1 MAVHRMN
8 LPNDRNR
15 HTGLAQMLWRYPEGI
30 SIKRDIPVLF
40 ATLFIYN
47 VAGAQTAQ
55 KMEEKKEKKEMK
67 DTVIVDGKLVE
78 VGYKIIADGVT
89 DGFAKI
95 ENGVVKGYKSI
106 ENGVVT
112 GFNSVNDWFVSKLF
126 QRKGETLEECKARL
140 KANAENAGK

>member
-1 MAVHRMN
+1 M
-8 LPNDRNR
+8 
-15 HTGLAQMLWRYPEGI
+15 
-30 SIKRDIPVLF
+30 LF
-40 ATLFIYN
+40 AALFIYN
-47 VAGAQTAQ
+47 VAGAQTSQ
-55 KMEEKKEKKEMK
+55 KMEEKKEMK

-89 DGFAKI
+89 DGFTNI

-140 KANAENAGK
+140 KANAENAGRPQ

>member
-1 MAVHRMN
+1 
-8 LPNDRNR
+8 
-15 HTGLAQMLWRYPEGI
+15 MLWGNPEDIGI
-30 SIKRDIPVLF
+30 ERDVPVLF
-40 ATLFIYN
+40 AALFLYS

-55 KMEEKKEKKEMK
+55 KMEEKKEMK
-67 DTVIVDGKLVE
+67 DTVIVNGKLVE

-89 DGFAKI
+89 DGFTKI

-140 KANAENAGK
+140 KATAENAGK

>member
-1 MAVHRMN
+1 MK
-8 LPNDRNR
+8 RNFKSFI
-15 HTGLAQMLWRYPEGI
+15 M
-30 SIKRDIPVLF
+30 LF
-40 ATLFIYN
+40 AALFIYN
-47 VAGAQTAQ
+47 VAGAQTVQ
-55 KMEEKKEKKEMK
+55 KMEEKKEMK

-89 DGFAKI
+89 DGFTKI

-126 QRKGETLEECKARL
+126 QRKDETLEECKARL

>member
-15 HTGLAQMLWRYPEGI
+15 HTGLAQVLWGNPEDIGI
-30 SIKRDIPVLF
+30 ERDVPVLF
-40 ATLFIYN
+40 AALFLYS
-47 VAGAQTAQ
+47 VAGAQTSQ
-55 KMEEKKEKKEMK
+55 KMEEKKEMK

-89 DGFAKI
+89 DGFTKI

-106 ENGVVT
+106 EDGVVT

>member
-1 MAVHRMN
+1 MK
-8 LPNDRNR
+8 RN
-15 HTGLAQMLWRYPEGI
+15 
-30 SIKRDIPVLF
+30 IKSFIMLF
-40 ATLFIYN
+40 AALFIYN
-47 VAGAQTAQ
+47 VAGAQTSQ
-55 KMEEKKEKKEMK
+55 NMEEKKEMK

-89 DGFAKI
+89 DGFTKIENGVVKGYKSI

-112 GFNSVNDWFVSKLF
+112 GFNSVNDWFISKLF

-140 KANAENAGK
+140 KVNAENAGRPQ

>member
-15 HTGLAQMLWRYPEGI
+15 HTGLAQVLWGNPENIGI
-30 SIKRDIPVLF
+30 ERDIPVLF
-40 ATLFIYN
+40 AALFIYS
-47 VAGAQTAQ
+47 VAGAQISQ
-55 KMEEKKEKKEMK
+55 KMEEKKEMK

-89 DGFAKI
+89 DGFTKI

>member
-15 HTGLAQMLWRYPEGI
+15 HTGLAQVLWGNPEDIGI
-30 SIKRDIPVLF
+30 ERDVPVLF
-40 ATLFIYN
+40 AALFIYN

-55 KMEEKKEKKEMK
+55 KMEEKKEMK

-89 DGFAKI
+89 DGYLDDDISTAQRYT
-95 ENGVVKGYKSI
+95 VC
-106 ENGVVT
+106 T
-112 GFNSVNDWFVSKLF
+112 G
-126 QRKGETLEECKARL
+126 ARR
-140 KANAENAGK
+140 A

>member
-1 MAVHRMN
+1 MKHN
-8 LPNDRNR
+8 
-15 HTGLAQMLWRYPEGI
+15 
-30 SIKRDIPVLF
+30 IKSFTMLF
-40 ATLFIYN
+40 AALFIYG

-55 KMEEKKEKKEMK
+55 EMEEKKEMK

-89 DGFAKI
+89 DGFAK
-95 ENGVVKGYKSI
+95 I

>member
-1 MAVHRMN
+1 MK
-8 LPNDRNR
+8 RN
-15 HTGLAQMLWRYPEGI
+15 
-30 SIKRDIPVLF
+30 IKSLIMLF
-40 ATLFIYN
+40 AALFIYS
-47 VAGAQTAQ
+47 VAGAQTVQ
-55 KMEEKKEKKEMK
+55 KMEEQKEMK

-89 DGFAKI
+89 DGFTKIENGVVKGYKSI

-140 KANAENAGK
+140 KANAEMRG

>member
-1 MAVHRMN
+1 MK
-8 LPNDRNR
+8 RN
-15 HTGLAQMLWRYPEGI
+15 
-30 SIKRDIPVLF
+30 IKSFIMLF
-40 ATLFIYN
+40 AALFIYS
-47 VAGAQTAQ
+47 VAGAQTVRTMEGQ
-55 KMEEKKEKKEMK
+55 KEQKEMK

-89 DGFAKI
+89 DGFTKI

-140 KANAENAGK
+140 KANAENAGRPQ

>member
-1 MAVHRMN
+1 MKHN
-8 LPNDRNR
+8 
-15 HTGLAQMLWRYPEGI
+15 
-30 SIKRDIPVLF
+30 IKSFTMLF
-40 ATLFIYN
+40 AALFIYG

-55 KMEEKKEKKEMK
+55 EMEEKKEMK

-126 QRKGETLEECKARL
+126 QRKGEMLEECKARL